1 MPLADLLGQDMA
13 RDRLLHMVAHCRVP
27 QTLLF
32 AGPQGVGKK
41 LAAVLLAQA
50 LSCRKPENGDA
61 CGRCPAC
68 IQIQR
73 QLYPDL
79 LLIAAENQQIKIKQV
94 VEIQDFISY
103 SPLVGEHRI
112 VIVEDAHKLNLTA
125 ANALLKTLEEPAPA
139 VIFILLSHR
148 HHLLLATVLSRC
160 LRLQFVSLP
169 HAAVVEILQRLQGPV
184 RDGAVVNVGAIR
196 AAAAWSGGSMGRAR
210 FFLEEENLV
219 WGREFI
225 SKFSRLSQATILAAL
240 DLAEVTV
247 QFAERE
253 MVFFLLRSFLHD
265 ALLSVQGI
273 GANRDSEVQ
282 ISSADWSTDVIRFA
296 ALGESEILAV
306 RQRLLALEQAQGI
319 NVNLKLAFEAFFTAI
334 ISGTAGSNRGF

>member
-1 MPLADLLGQDMA
+1 MPLADLLGQDLA
-13 RDRLLHMVAHCRVP
+13 RDRMLNMVARSRVP

-32 AGPQGVGKK
+32 AGPQGVGKN

-50 LSCRKPENGDA
+50 LSCREPENGDA

-79 LLIAAENQQIKIKQV
+79 LHIAAENQQIKIKQV
-94 VEIQDFISY
+94 AEIQDFISY

-112 VIVEDAHKLNLTA
+112 VIIEDAHKLNLTA

-148 HHLLLATVLSRC
+148 HHLLLATILSRC

-169 HAAVVEILQRLQGPV
+169 QSAVVEILQRLQDPV
-184 RDGAVVNVGAIR
+184 GDGVVLSADAIR

-210 FFLEEENLV
+210 FFLDAENLI

-225 SKFSRLSQATILAAL
+225 GKFSRLPKATILAAL
-240 DLAEVTV
+240 DLAEVTA
-247 QFAERE
+247 QFEERE

-265 ALLSVQGI
+265 ALLSAQGI
-273 GANRDSEVQ
+273 GTKRESEVQ
-282 ISSADWSTDVIRFA
+282 ISSADWSADVELFA
-296 ALGESEILAV
+296 ALGEAEILAV
-306 RQRLLALEQAQGI
+306 RQRLLGLEQAQGI
-319 NVNLKLAFEAFFTAI
+319 NVNIKLAFEAFFTAI

>member
-1 MPLADLLGQDMA
+1 MPLADLLGQDLA
-13 RDRLLHMVAHCRVP
+13 RDRLLNMVVRSRVP

-32 AGPQGVGKK
+32 SGPQGVGKN
-41 LAAVLLAQA
+41 LAAMMLAQA
-50 LSCRKPENGDA
+50 LSCREPENGDA
-61 CGRCPAC
+61 CGLCPAC

-79 LLIAAENQQIKIKQV
+79 LIIAAENQQIKIKQV
-94 VEIQDFISY
+94 AEIQDFISY

-112 VIVEDAHKLNLTA
+112 VIIEDAHKLNLTA

-139 VIFILLSHR
+139 ALFILLSHR
-148 HHLLLATVLSRC
+148 HHLLLATILSRC

-169 HAAVVEILQRLQGPV
+169 QSAVVEILRQLQASTGD
-184 RDGAVVNVGAIR
+184 DGVASAEAIA

-210 FFLEEENLV
+210 FFLVAENLI

-225 SKFSRLSQATILAAL
+225 GKFSRLPQATILAAL
-240 DLAEVTV
+240 DLAEVTA

-253 MVFFLLRSFLHD
+253 MIFFLLRSFLHD
-265 ALLSVQGI
+265 TLLTTQGI
-273 GANRDSEVQ
+273 GANRESEVQ
-282 ISSADWSTDVIRFA
+282 ISAADWSADVARFA
-296 ALGESEILAV
+296 VIGEAEILAV
-306 RQRLLALEQAQGI
+306 RQRLLDLEQAQGI

-334 ISGTAGSNRGF
+334 ISGAAGSNRGF

>member
-1 MPLADLLGQDMA
+1 MPLADLLGQDLA
-13 RDRLLHMVAHCRVP
+13 RDRMLNMVARSRVP

-32 AGPQGVGKK
+32 AGPQGVGKN

-50 LSCRKPENGDA
+50 LSCREPENGDA

-79 LLIAAENQQIKIKQV
+79 LHVAAENQQIKIKQV
-94 VEIQDFISY
+94 AEIQDFISY

-112 VIVEDAHKLNLTA
+112 VIIEDAHKLNLTA

-148 HHLLLATVLSRC
+148 HHLLLATILSRC

-169 HAAVVEILQRLQGPV
+169 QSAVIGILQQLQGSAG
-184 RDGAVVNVGAIR
+184 DDVVASADAIT

-210 FFLEEENLV
+210 FFLDEENLN

-225 SKFSRLSQATILAAL
+225 GKFSRLPQATIMAAL
-240 DLAEVTV
+240 DLAEITV
-247 QFAERE
+247 QFEVRE

-265 ALLSVQGI
+265 ALLSAQDI
-273 GANRDSEVQ
+273 DTKREFEVQ
-282 ISSADWSTDVIRFA
+282 VSSADWSADVVRFA
-296 ALGESEILAV
+296 VIGEPEILAV
-306 RQRLLALEQAQGI
+306 RQRLLDLEQAQGI

-334 ISGTAGSNRGF
+334 ISGAAGSNRGF

>member
-1 MPLADLLGQDMA
+1 MPLADLRGQDLA
-13 RDRLLHMVAHCRVP
+13 RDRLLTMVMRSRVP

-41 LAAVLLAQA
+41 MAAMMLAQA
-50 LSCRKPENGDA
+50 LSCRDPKNGDA

-73 QLYPDL
+73 QIYPDL
-79 LLIAAENQQIKIKQV
+79 LLIAAEKQQIKIKQV
-94 VEIQDFISY
+94 AEIQDFISY

-112 VIVEDAHKLNLTA
+112 VIIEDAHKLNLTA

-139 VIFILLSHR
+139 VLFILLSHR
-148 HHLLLATVLSRC
+148 HNLLLATILSRC

-169 HAAVVEILQRLQGPV
+169 HSAVVAILQQLQDPAGDDVGASADVLAAV
-184 RDGAVVNVGAIR
+184 
-196 AAAAWSGGSMGRAR
+196 AAWSGGSMGRAR
-210 FFLEEENLV
+210 FFLEEENLN

-225 SKFSRLSQATILAAL
+225 GKFSQLPQATILVAL
-240 DLAEVTV
+240 DLAETAV
-247 QFAERE
+247 QFEARE

-265 ALLSVQGI
+265 ALLTVQGI
-273 GANRDSEVQ
+273 GTKPESEVQ
-282 ISSADWSTDVIRFA
+282 VSAADWSAEVARFA
-296 ALGESEILAV
+296 VIGESRILSV
-306 RQRLLALEQAQGI
+306 RQQLLALEQAQGI

-334 ISGTAGSNRGF
+334 ISGAAGSNRGF

>member
-1 MPLADLLGQDMA
+1 MPLADLLGQDLA
-13 RDRLLHMVAHCRVP
+13 RDRLLNMVVRSRVP

-32 AGPQGVGKK
+32 AGPQGVGKN
-41 LAAVLLAQA
+41 LAAMMLAQA
-50 LSCRKPENGDA
+50 LSCREPENGDA
-61 CGRCPAC
+61 CGHCPAC

-79 LLIAAENQQIKIKQV
+79 LIIAAENQQIKIKQV
-94 VEIQDFISY
+94 AEIRDFISY

-112 VIVEDAHKLNLTA
+112 VIIEDAHKLNLTA

-139 VIFILLSHR
+139 VLFILLSHR
-148 HHLLLATVLSRC
+148 HHLLLATILSRC

-169 HAAVVEILQRLQGPV
+169 QSAVVGILQQLQDPAG
-184 RDGAVVNVGAIR
+184 DEVVVSADAIA

-219 WGREFI
+219 WGCEFI
-225 SKFSRLSQATILAAL
+225 GKFSRLAQTTILAAL

-247 QFAERE
+247 QFEARE

-265 ALLSVQGI
+265 ALLSAQGI
-273 GANRDSEVQ
+273 GTKRESGVQ
-282 ISSADWSTDVIRFA
+282 ISSTDWSADVARFA
-296 ALGESEILAV
+296 ALGESRILAV
-306 RQRLLALEQAQGI
+306 RQRLLTLEQAQGI

-334 ISGTAGSNRGF
+334 ISGSAGLNRGF